1 MAPSEKSLE
10 QRLRELRQERPLSP
24 ELAVAPP
31 RPDVWGTT
39 GYLRYEHYRS
49 QFRPLLLHGFA
60 TPGLVY
66 DYEELP
72 DTQGRTVRASYAW
85 LDADGQ
91 LRTHAIREEFNPMH
105 AAMASGIGNML
116 VSVDAELSLGKP
128 ITILQAWGSDLHVI
142 YEALKVNPRWRE
154 DAAATLSIFYL
165 QWEPGPGF
173 ERAVASRESGGEP
186 LFTLEREAAPGSG
199 WRLHQEGQLHLRS
212 TGEQPLAQ
220 GGTRWLLDAQ
230 GQEVATLM
238 ERDRRLHLTLPQQKL
253 SLTGEPKGRWMVRDA
268 DNSRVL
274 TLSPYETQERQWEVV
289 ARVPIP
295 RSLGEL
301 LMLAFTAGYDGPAP
315 FPGALNPFGPKP

>member
-10 QRLRELRQERPLSP
+10 QRLRELRQARPLPP

-31 RPDVWGTT
+31 RPDVWDTT

-49 QFRPLLLHGFA
+49 LLKPLLLHGFA

-72 DTQGRTVRASYAW
+72 DTEGHTVGASYAW
-85 LDADGQ
+85 LDEDGQ
-91 LRTHAIREEFNPMH
+91 LRTHSIREEFDPMH

-116 VSVDAELSLGKP
+116 VSVDAELALGKP

-154 DAAATLSIFYL
+154 EAAATLSIFYL

-173 ERAVASRESGGEP
+173 ERAVASRTPGGEP
-186 LFTLEREAAPGSG
+186 LFTLERQEAGGNG
-199 WRLHQEGQLHLRS
+199 WRLHQEGQPRLRS
-212 TGEQPLAQ
+212 EGEQPLAQ
-220 GGTRWLLDAQ
+220 GGTRRLLDAQ
-230 GQEVATLM
+230 GQEVATLK
-238 ERDRRLHLTLPQQKL
+238 ESGGRLHLTLPQQKL
-253 SLTGEPKGRWMVRDA
+253 CFTEEPKGRWMARDA

-289 ARVPIP
+289 ARVPIA

-315 FPGALNPFGPKP
+315 FPGALSPFGPKP